1 MTEITLNNVEKLNT
15 KMNEAFKQLRT
26 NIIFCGDDIKTIAIT
41 SCMANEGKS
50 EVSFNLVKSLAE
62 AGKRV
67 VLVDAD
73 IRKSVFFSR
82 YQPDK
87 SVNGLSHYLAGI
99 DKLDNILCQTNI
111 KNVYMIFAGKT
122 VPNPSEILSSSK
134 FSAMIAS
141 LEKVFDYVIID
152 CPPLGAVIDAA
163 VIASHSDGAVI
174 VVENNKIS
182 YKTAQKV
189 KAQLVKSGC
198 RILGAVLNKVDTSAK
213 GYYSRYGSYYGGY
226 GGYGGYYGNE
236 E

>member
-1 MTEITLNNVEKLNT
+1 MKPLSSFEQILSFVVMTLRQS
-15 KMNEAFKQLRT
+15 QLQAAWPMKE
-26 NIIFCGDDIKTIAIT
+26 NQKFHLI
-41 SCMANEGKS
+41 
-50 EVSFNLVKSLAE
+50 LVKSLAE

-122 VPNPSEILSSSK
+122 VPNPSESS
-134 FSAMIAS
+134 FIQVFGDHCS

-198 RILGAVLNKVDTSAK
+198 RIWGAVLIKLIQVQKVTTADMVVIMAATAAMVVTTVTKNNK
-213 GYYSRYGSYYGGY
+213 
-226 GGYGGYYGNE
+226 
-236 E
+236 